1 MADNPSS
8 GATAVIT
15 HQVRDS
21 RHAEYEK
28 WLAEITPLAKASPG
42 NLDMQ
47 LIRPVR
53 GATDTY
59 TILLRFDNEE
69 NLRRWIESETRLK
82 LIETVNPIL
91 AQGDSYTIHSG
102 LDFLF
107 TPRDASHRVPVRW
120 KQFLITW
127 SAIYPLTFV
136 LPLLVNPVLRAL
148 GVRNHLLTVTIVSA
162 TAVFMM
168 VYVIMPRY
176 TKLVRHWLF
185 R

>member
-1 MADNPSS
+1 MTDPAPH

-28 WLAEITPLAKASPG
+28 WLTEIVPLTRASPG
-42 NLDMQ
+42 HLDIQ
-47 LIRPVR
+47 LVRPVR
-53 GATDTY
+53 GVTDTY
-59 TILLRFDNEE
+59 TILLRFDTEE
-69 NLRRWIESETRLK
+69 NLRHWIESDTRRR
-82 LIETVNPIL
+82 LIDSVKPIL

-127 SAIYPLTFV
+127 SAIFPLSFLIPMV
-136 LPLLVNPVLRAL
+136 VAAPLRWLGWHNKLVVA
-148 GVRNHLLTVTIVSA
+148 TVVSA
-162 TAVFMM
+162 LAVFMM

-176 TKLVRHWLF
+176 TRLVRHWLF